1 MKRIIKTVINKIITY
16 SVVFLIPLS
25 NVFAHEGGGTG
36 GSGLN
41 NPLVGVNNLGDL
53 AVKILDAVVK
63 VGGYVAVAF
72 IIYSGFLFV
81 KAQGNEKELEDAK
94 RTFFYTIIGVMI
106 LLGAKAISLG
116 VAETIKAITL

>member
-25 NVFAHEGGGTG
+25 NVFANEGGGTG
-36 GSGLN
+36 GSGLK
-41 NPLVGVNNLGDL
+41 NPLVGVDNLGAL

>member
-25 NVFAHEGGGTG
+25 NVFAQEGGGTG

-41 NPLVGVNNLGDL
+41 NPLVGVDNLGAL